1 MARLPND
8 TQVFPDHDCI
18 ENNLRFSLARVPDNA
33 AAQTLL
39 TSVAGQDPA
48 TLHITTLGGEK

>member
-1 MARLPND
+1 LPND

-33 AAQTLL
+33 DAQTR
-39 TSVAGQDPA
+39 
-48 TLHITTLGGEK
+48 